1 MEERMELLAHATSL
15 EAAAG
20 IVVFLAG
27 TCAGVLI
34 AQFVYSWMK
43 QRRS

>member
-1 MEERMELLAHATSL
+1 MELLAHATSL

-27 TCAGVLI
+27 ACAGMLI
-34 AQFVYSWMK
+34 AQFVYGRLK
-43 QRRS
+43 KRRS